1 MDIKQDMSSL
11 SSKLIAVAA
20 IGVTALAVYLLVAPD
35 NTEQPVSQ
43 PNLSDKKVPVKPVV
57 KAVNVAF
64 PAVEKKQESVRN
76 PFAVP
81 AEYITSKN
89 KDEQNQ
95 EKTGQQPSP
104 EAGSMPPFVSGTGT
118 KSSVPEFPKI
128 SVTGIASSDDGQ
140 QLAVINDGNQSR
152 AYRQGEW
159 IGAYQLETIATDS
172 VVFTGP
178 AGGMVLP
185 IANNI
190 KTGKSAAK
198 ERTGSENESI
208 RNMAQ

>member
-20 IGVTALAVYLLVAPD
+20 IGVTALAVYILVAPD
-35 NTEQPVSQ
+35 NTERTNSQPV
-43 PNLSDKKVPVKPVV
+43 LSDKNVQVKPAA
-57 KAVNVAF
+57 KAVTVTF
-64 PAVEKKQESVRN
+64 PPVEKKQESVRN

-81 AEYITSKN
+81 EEYMTGKN
-89 KDEQNQ
+89 KGEENQ
-95 EKTGQQPSP
+95 EKVAQQTSP
-104 EAGSMPPFVSGTGT
+104 EAGSMPSFVSGTGT
-118 KSSVPEFPKI
+118 KSSVPEFPQI
-128 SVTGIASSDDGQ
+128 SVTGIASIDDGQ

>member
-35 NTEQPVSQ
+35 NTERPVSQ
-43 PNLSDKKVPVKPVV
+43 PNLSGKNVPVKSAA
-57 KAVNVAF
+57 KAVNVTF
-64 PAVEKKQESVRN
+64 PSVEKKQEAVRN

-81 AEYITSKN
+81 AEYLTNKN
-89 KDEQNQ
+89 KGEDNQ
-95 EKTGQQPSP
+95 EQMAQQTSP
-104 EAGSMPPFVSGTGT
+104 EAGLMPSGIGI
-118 KSSVPEFPKI
+118 KNSVAEFPKI

-140 QLAVINDGNQSR
+140 QLAVINDGKQSR

-159 IGAYQLETIATDS
+159 VGAYQLETIATDS
-172 VVFTGP
+172 VVFNGP

-185 IANNI
+185 IVDNI

-208 RNMAQ
+208 HNVAQ